1 MATNILMCFRYGKEF
16 CKLPKKD
23 LYRKEYY
30 MSEFKV
36 IKPIEIDEN
45 VGKLIG
51 KDWMLVTAKK
61 DNQINTMT
69 ASWGGL
75 GVMWGRD
82 VAYTVIRPQRFTK
95 KFVDGSTHFSLS
107 FYDNKYRETLSY
119 LGKVSG
125 RDEDKISKSGLTVAE
140 ELDTPY
146 FEEAKLVLICKKMFA
161 QPLNENSFLD
171 TSLIEKWYP
180 NRDYHELYIAEIEKV
195 LIKK

>member
-1 MATNILMCFRYGKEF
+1 
-16 CKLPKKD
+16 
-23 LYRKEYY
+23 